1 MKKIKDLLKQIGAS
15 DELTESIVSELEA
28 HDKRVK
34 SKYDEEF
41 KTRLTKAK
49 QICVEEFEAEKRA
62 MARKI
67 EIFLEAHVSKV
78 DREARRQA
86 AIGESDSA
94 KTLRQVKAAVE
105 GVPIDGD
112 GKEIQAV
119 KEENKRLRV
128 KYGQALDEGKQARI
142 EAERASNIAAK
153 ALERNKLLE
162 SKLMGGSAK
171 PVSESR
177 EPQGDGEGEK
187 TRLEDLRSK
196 AAEPKTSRK
205 VLTESQIPASKTSAP
220 VSGDSDIMDIANKVD
235 ETPAYLGK

>member
-1 MKKIKDLLKQIGAS
+1 MNKIKDLLKQMGAS
-15 DELTESIVSELEA
+15 DELIESIISEFNA

-34 SKYDEEF
+34 AKYDEEF

-62 MARKI
+62 MARKV

-94 KTLRQVKAAVE
+94 KTLRQIKAAVE

-128 KYGQALDEGKQARI
+128 KYGQALDEGKQARV
-142 EAERASNIAAK
+142 EAERASNIAQK

-162 SKLMGGSAK
+162 TKLTGTGSAK

-177 EPQGDGEGEK
+177 EPQNGGDGK

-205 VLTESQIPASKTSAP
+205 VLTESQVPASKTSAP
-220 VSGDSDIMDIANKVD
+220 VGGDSDIMEIANKVD
-235 ETPAYLGK
+235 ETPAYLK

>member
-1 MKKIKDLLKQIGAS
+1 MNKIKDLLKQMGAS
-15 DELTESIVSELEA
+15 DELIESIVSEFNA

-34 SKYDEEF
+34 AKYDEEF

-62 MARKI
+62 MARKV

-94 KTLRQVKAAVE
+94 KTLRQIKAAVE

-128 KYGQALDEGKQARI
+128 KYGQALDEGKQARV
-142 EAERASNIAAK
+142 EAERASNIAQK

-162 SKLMGGSAK
+162 SKLTGAGSAK
-171 PVSESR
+171 PPVSESR
-177 EPQGDGEGEK
+177 ESQGEGDGK

-205 VLTESQIPASKTSAP
+205 VLTESQVPASKTSAP
-220 VSGDSDIMDIANKVD
+220 VGGDTDIMEIANKVD
-235 ETPAYLGK
+235 ETPAYLK